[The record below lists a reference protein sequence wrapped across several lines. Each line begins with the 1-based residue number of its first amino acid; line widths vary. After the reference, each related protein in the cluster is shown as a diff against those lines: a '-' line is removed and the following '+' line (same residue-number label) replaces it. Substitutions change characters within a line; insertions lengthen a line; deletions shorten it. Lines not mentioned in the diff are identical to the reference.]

1 MGVSSGTLRMLAL
14 MTALHGEPSANLVGI
29 EEPENYVHPSALSSF
44 VEYLLEKR
52 EQVQMMIT
60 THSPLLLD
68 FLGDPAAVSV
78 VRRSDNGDTTVARET
93 NPDGVRRALEAS
105 GFGLGGVLPN
115 QRIRRLDGVDKRVVI
130 VASGETERRALP
142 HLAFHLRACGVSV
155 SSVLIPPGNRALS
168 VEMAEKL
175 IKAAWYED
183 LSAPPDKFVLLLDLD
198 QAEADE
204 VLSPFGALPERLGA
218 IHAPILYAYAKPHL
232 EGWYFADSLNLRNH
246 LGRSLGS
253 IDTSKPD
260 EINNPKATFA
270 AHSRPNL
277 HVQDI

>member
-1 MGVSSGTLRMLAL
+1 M
-14 MTALHGEPSANLVGI
+14 
-29 EEPENYVHPSALSSF
+29 
-44 VEYLLEKR
+44 
-52 EQVQMMIT
+52 
-60 THSPLLLD
+60 
-68 FLGDPAAVSV
+68 
-78 VRRSDNGDTTVARET
+78 
-93 NPDGVRRALEAS
+93 
-105 GFGLGGVLPN
+105 
-115 QRIRRLDGVDKRVVI
+115 DKRVVI

-183 LSAPPDKFVLLLDLD
+183 LSAPPDKFVLLMDLD

-204 VLSPFGALPERLGA
+204 VLSPFGDLPERLGA
-218 IHAPILYAYAKPHL
+218 IHAPIQFAYAKPHL

-260 EINNPKATFA
+260 EINNPKLHLRHILGQIYT
-270 AHSRPNL
+270 SRTSEEIAKSLDASVMAQRSPSFRGFLDAILNGDRNTGL
-277 HVQDI
+277 